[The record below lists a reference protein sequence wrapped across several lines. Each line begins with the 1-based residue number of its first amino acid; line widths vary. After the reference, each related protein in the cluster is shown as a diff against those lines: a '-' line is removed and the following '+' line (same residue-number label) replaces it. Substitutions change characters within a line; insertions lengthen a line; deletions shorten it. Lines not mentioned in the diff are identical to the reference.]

1 MQVHAAARPLV
12 SVYDDK
18 GQATGRMVTTPAVM
32 LAPIRPDIVSQVH
45 MDMLKNGRQPYAVSK
60 KAGQFIRRSV
70 NENAHDSFVIVN
82 ILYFFVEQFATILF
96 IHFQ

>member
-1 MQVHAAARPLV
+1 LLQVHAAARPLV
-12 SVYDDK
+12 TVYDDK

-60 KAGQFIRRSV
+60 KAGLLIFA
-70 NENAHDSFVIVN
+70 E
-82 ILYFFVEQFATILF
+82 IL
-96 IHFQ
+96 